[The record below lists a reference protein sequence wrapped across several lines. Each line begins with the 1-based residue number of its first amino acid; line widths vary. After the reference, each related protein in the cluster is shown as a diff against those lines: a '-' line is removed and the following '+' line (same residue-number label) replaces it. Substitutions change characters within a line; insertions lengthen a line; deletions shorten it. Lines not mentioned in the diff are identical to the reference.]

1 MSAASDGASNQER
14 PTPGA
19 GLFIRLSRA
28 LLVSF
33 CLGGAIAYLIVGV
46 KYSLLVAGPG
56 FLNLAGKGAGWDFI
70 VFYAAAKLAA
80 AGAAAG
86 AYDVAKLHALEVA
99 LLGADAG
106 VYPWSYPPPYLL
118 IVAPLA
124 LLPFVPALWTWLI
137 VTTGALVLAVRQ
149 AAPHL
154 ITPALVVIF
163 PGVIQNLVGGQNG
176 ALSAA
181 LIAGGLV
188 SLAGRPA
195 LAGFFFGMMI
205 YKPHIAIL
213 LPLCLIAGRH
223 FRALAWMV
231 ATAAALVLASLAA
244 FGLEPWT
251 LFIEQLPTSLENN
264 AKFILFGPWQRVPT
278 VFMAVMKA
286 TGNEGWAMAAQGIGT
301 VGAVL
306 ACAWLWMRTRDLP
319 ARALAL
325 TAAIALATPHL
336 LDYDMA
342 ILVIPFAFLAWQAW
356 RSGPAPGALF
366 ILVLLWI
373 APLLTWFASHAIG
386 QQVGP
391 AVFIVLLAYAF
402 VLSSG
407 KPASG
412 SGLSHRLTPPSV
424 AAAPGP

>member
-19 GLFIRLSRA
+19 GLLTRLLRA
-28 LLVSF
+28 LVLSF

-46 KYSLLVAGPG
+46 KYNLLVAGPG
-56 FLNLAGKGAGWDFI
+56 FLNLAGNGAGSDFI
-70 VFYAAAKLAA
+70 AFYAAAKQAA
-80 AGAAAG
+80 AGGAADV
-86 AYDVAKLHALEVA
+86 YDIAKLHALEVA

-118 IVAPLA
+118 VVAPLA

-137 VTTGALVLAVRQ
+137 GTTAALMLAVRQ

-163 PGVIQNLVGGQNG
+163 PGVMQNLFAGQNG

-188 SLAGRPA
+188 SLASRPA

-205 YKPHIAIL
+205 YKPHIALL

-231 ATAAALVLASLAA
+231 VTAAALVLASLAA
-244 FGLEPWT
+244 FGLEPWY
-251 LFIEQLPTSLENN
+251 LFIEHMPKSLEYS
-264 AKFILFGPWQRVPT
+264 AKLLIPWQRIPT
-278 VFMAVMKA
+278 VFISVIKA
-286 TGNEGWAMAAQGIGT
+286 TDNFSWALAAQGIST
-301 VGAVL
+301 VAAVA
-306 ACAWLWMRTRDLP
+306 ACAWVWMRNQGVA

-325 TAAIALATPHL
+325 AAAIPLATPYA

-356 RSGPAPGALF
+356 RFGPRPGMLF
-366 ILVLLWI
+366 MLVLLWI
-373 APLLTWFASHAIG
+373 APLLMWFASHTIG

-391 AVFIVLLAYAF
+391 AIFIALLVYA
-402 VLSSG
+402 LIYPSG
-407 KPASG
+407 G
-412 SGLSHRLTPPSV
+412 GLSHRLTPPSV
-424 AAAPGP
+424 AAAP

>member
-14 PTPGA
+14 PTPEA
-19 GLFIRLSRA
+19 GLFIMLLRA

-46 KYSLLVAGPG
+46 KYNLLVAGPG
-56 FLNLAGKGAGWDFI
+56 FLNLAGNGAGSDFI
-70 VFYAAAKLAA
+70 AFYAAANQAA
-80 AGAAAG
+80 AGDAAG
-86 AYDVAKLHALEVA
+86 VYDVAKLHALEVS

-118 IVAPLA
+118 VVAPLA

-137 VTTGALVLAVRQ
+137 ATTGALILAVRQ

-163 PGVIQNLVGGQNG
+163 PGVIQNLVAGQNG

-188 SLAGRPA
+188 SLASRPA

-205 YKPHIAIL
+205 YKPHLALL

-223 FRALAWMV
+223 FRALIWMV

-244 FGLEPWT
+244 FGLEPWL
-251 LFIEQLPTSLENN
+251 LFFEQMPKHLEYN
-264 AKFILFGPWQRVPT
+264 AQLYLWQRFPT
-278 VFMAVMKA
+278 VFIAVLKA
-286 TGNEGWAMAAQGIGT
+286 TDNVSWALAAQGIST
-301 VGAVL
+301 VAAVA
-306 ACAWLWMRTRDLP
+306 ACAWVWIRNQGLP

-325 TAAIALATPHL
+325 AAAIPLATPHA

-356 RSGPAPGALF
+356 RSGPRPGALF

-373 APLLTWFASHAIG
+373 APLLMWFASLAIG
-386 QQVGP
+386 QQIGP
-391 AVFIVLLAYAF
+391 AVFIALLVYA
-402 VLSSG
+402 LMYPSG
-407 KPASG
+407 G
-412 SGLSHRLTPPSV
+412 GFSHRLTPPSV
-424 AAAPGP
+424 AAAP

>member
-19 GLFIRLSRA
+19 GLFIRLSQA

-33 CLGGAIAYLIVGV
+33 CLGGAVAYLIVGV
-46 KYSLLVAGPG
+46 KYNLLVAGPG
-56 FLNLAGKGAGWDFI
+56 FMNLAGNGAGSDFI
-70 VFYAAAKLAA
+70 AFYAAAKQAA

-86 AYDVAKLHALEVA
+86 VYDVAQLHALEVS

-118 IVAPLA
+118 VVAPLA

-137 VTTGALVLAVRQ
+137 ATTGALILAVRQ

-154 ITPALVVIF
+154 ITPVLVVIF
-163 PGVIQNLVGGQNG
+163 PGVMQNLFAGQNG

-205 YKPHIAIL
+205 YKPHIALL
-213 LPLCLIAGRH
+213 LPLCLIAGKH

-244 FGLEPWT
+244 FGLEPWY
-251 LFIEQLPTSLENN
+251 LFIEQMPKSLEYN
-264 AKFILFGPWQRVPT
+264 AKLALFGPWQRDPT
-278 VFMAVMKA
+278 VFIAVMKA
-286 TGNEGWAMAAQGIGT
+286 TDNFSWALAAQGIST
-301 VGAVL
+301 VCAVA
-306 ACAWLWMRTRDLP
+306 ACAWVWIRNQGLA

-325 TAAIALATPHL
+325 AAAIPLATPHAF
-336 LDYDMA
+336 DYDMA
-342 ILVIPFAFLAWQAW
+342 ILVVPFAFLAWQAW
-356 RSGPAPGALF
+356 RSGPRPGMLF
-366 ILVLLWI
+366 MLVLLWI
-373 APLLTWFASHAIG
+373 APLLMWFASHTIG
-386 QQVGP
+386 QPIGP
-391 AVFIVLLAYAF
+391 AIFIALLVYAF

-407 KPASG
+407 KHDSG
-412 SGLSHRLTPPSV
+412 SGLSQRLTPPSV
-424 AAAPGP
+424 AAGSGS

>member
-1 MSAASDGASNQER
+1 MSATSDGASNQER
-14 PTPGA
+14 PTSRD
-19 GLFIRLSRA
+19 GLFIRLLRA

-46 KYSLLVAGPG
+46 KYNLLVAGPG
-56 FLNLAGKGAGWDFI
+56 FLNLAGNGAGSDFI
-70 VFYAAAKLAA
+70 AFYAAAKQATTGGG
-80 AGAAAG
+80 AGV
-86 AYDVAKLHALEVA
+86 YDVAKLHALEVA
-99 LLGADAG
+99 LLGANAG

-137 VTTGALVLAVRQ
+137 ATTAALILAVRQ

-163 PGVIQNLVGGQNG
+163 PGVMQNLFAGQNG

-231 ATAAALVLASLAA
+231 ATAVALVLASLAA
-244 FGLEPWT
+244 FGLEPWV
-251 LFIEQLPTSLENN
+251 LFIEQMPKSLEYN
-264 AKFILFGPWQRVPT
+264 AIGLLPWQRVPT
-278 VFMAVMKA
+278 VFVAVLKA
-286 TGNEGWAMAAQGIGT
+286 TDNNIWALAAQGIST
-301 VGAVL
+301 ICAVA
-306 ACAWLWMRTRDLP
+306 ACVWVWMRNRDLA
-319 ARALAL
+319 ARALVLA
-325 TAAIALATPHL
+325 AAILLATPHA
-336 LDYDMA
+336 LDYDTA

-356 RSGPAPGALF
+356 RSGPKPGMLF
-366 ILVLLWI
+366 MLVLLWI
-373 APLLTWFASHAIG
+373 APLLMWFASHTIG
-386 QQVGP
+386 QQIGP
-391 AVFIVLLAYAF
+391 AIFIALLVYA
-402 VLSSG
+402 LMYPSG
-407 KPASG
+407 G
-412 SGLSHRLTPPSV
+412 GLSHRLTPPSV
-424 AAAPGP
+424 AARS

>member
-14 PTPGA
+14 PTPEA
-19 GLFIRLSRA
+19 RLFIRLLRA

-46 KYSLLVAGPG
+46 KYNLLVAGPG
-56 FLNLAGKGAGWDFI
+56 YLNLAGNATGWDFI
-70 VFYAAAKLAA
+70 AFYAAAKLAA
-80 AGAAAG
+80 GGAAAG
-86 AYDVAKLHALEVA
+86 VYDVAKLHALEVA
-99 LLGADAG
+99 LLGADSLVLA
-106 VYPWSYPPPYLL
+106 WTYPPPYLL
-118 IVAPLA
+118 VVAPLA

-137 VTTGALVLAVRQ
+137 ATTGALILAVRQ

-154 ITPALVVIF
+154 LTPVLVIIF
-163 PGVIQNLVGGQNG
+163 PGVMQNLFAGQNG

-188 SLAGRPA
+188 SLGNRPA

-205 YKPHIAIL
+205 YKPHLALL

-223 FRALAWMV
+223 FRALIWMV

-244 FGLEPWT
+244 FGLEPWL
-251 LFIEQLPTSLENN
+251 LFFEQMPKHLEYN
-264 AKFILFGPWQRVPT
+264 AQLYLWQRFPT
-278 VFMAVMKA
+278 VFIAVLKA
-286 TGNEGWAMAAQGIGT
+286 TDNFSWALAAQGIST
-301 VGAVL
+301 VAAVA
-306 ACAWLWMRTRDLP
+306 ACAWVWIRNQGLP

-325 TAAIALATPHL
+325 AAAIPLATPHA

-356 RSGPAPGALF
+356 RSGPRPGALF

-373 APLLTWFASHAIG
+373 APLLMWFASLAIG
-386 QQVGP
+386 QQIGP
-391 AVFIVLLAYAF
+391 AVFIALLVYA
-402 VLSSG
+402 LMYPSG
-407 KPASG
+407 G
-412 SGLSHRLTPPSV
+412 GFSHRLTPPSV
-424 AAAPGP
+424 AAAP

>member
-1 MSAASDGASNQER
+1 MSATSDGASNQER
-14 PTPGA
+14 PTSRD
-19 GLFIRLSRA
+19 GLFIRLLRA

-46 KYSLLVAGPG
+46 KYNLLVAGPG
-56 FLNLAGKGAGWDFI
+56 FLNLAGNGAGSDFI
-70 VFYAAAKLAA
+70 ASYAAAKQATTGGG
-80 AGAAAG
+80 AGV
-86 AYDVAKLHALEVA
+86 YDVAKLHALEVA
-99 LLGADAG
+99 LLGANAG

-137 VTTGALVLAVRQ
+137 ATTAALILAVRQ

-154 ITPALVVIF
+154 LTPVLVVIF
-163 PGVIQNLVGGQNG
+163 PGVMQNLFAGQNG

-231 ATAAALVLASLAA
+231 ATAVALVLASLAA
-244 FGLEPWT
+244 FGLEPWV
-251 LFIEQLPTSLENN
+251 LFIEQMPKSLEYN
-264 AKFILFGPWQRVPT
+264 AIGLLPWQRVPT
-278 VFMAVMKA
+278 VFVAVLKA
-286 TGNEGWAMAAQGIGT
+286 TDNNIWALAAQGIST
-301 VGAVL
+301 ICAVA
-306 ACAWLWMRTRDLP
+306 ACVWVWMRNRDLA
-319 ARALAL
+319 ARALVLA
-325 TAAIALATPHL
+325 AAILLATPHA
-336 LDYDMA
+336 LDYDTA

-356 RSGPAPGALF
+356 RSGPKPGMLF
-366 ILVLLWI
+366 MLVLLWI
-373 APLLTWFASHAIG
+373 APLLMWFASHTIG
-386 QQVGP
+386 QQIGP
-391 AVFIVLLAYAF
+391 AIFIALLVYA
-402 VLSSG
+402 LMYPSG
-407 KPASG
+407 G
-412 SGLSHRLTPPSV
+412 GLSHRLTPPSV
-424 AAAPGP
+424 AARS

>member
-1 MSAASDGASNQER
+1 MSATSDGASNQER
-14 PTPGA
+14 PTSRD
-19 GLFIRLSRA
+19 GLFIRLLRA

-46 KYSLLVAGPG
+46 KYNLLVAGPG
-56 FLNLAGKGAGWDFI
+56 FLNLAGNGAGSDFI
-70 VFYAAAKLAA
+70 AFYAAAKQATTGGG
-80 AGAAAG
+80 AGV
-86 AYDVAKLHALEVA
+86 YDVAKLHALEVA
-99 LLGADAG
+99 LLGANAG

-137 VTTGALVLAVRQ
+137 ATTAALILAVRQ

-154 ITPALVVIF
+154 LTPVLVVIF
-163 PGVIQNLVGGQNG
+163 PGVMQNLFAGQNG

-231 ATAAALVLASLAA
+231 ATAVALVLASLAA
-244 FGLEPWT
+244 FGLEPWV
-251 LFIEQLPTSLENN
+251 LFIEQMPKSLEYN
-264 AKFILFGPWQRVPT
+264 AIGLLPWQRVPT
-278 VFMAVMKA
+278 VFVAVLKA
-286 TGNEGWAMAAQGIGT
+286 TDNNIWALAAQGIST
-301 VGAVL
+301 ICAVA
-306 ACAWLWMRTRDLP
+306 ACVWVWMRNRDLA
-319 ARALAL
+319 ARALVLA
-325 TAAIALATPHL
+325 AAILLATPHA
-336 LDYDMA
+336 LDYDTA

-356 RSGPAPGALF
+356 RSGPKPGMLF
-366 ILVLLWI
+366 MLVLLWI
-373 APLLTWFASHAIG
+373 APLLMWFASHTIG
-386 QQVGP
+386 QQIGP
-391 AVFIVLLAYAF
+391 AIFIALLVYA
-402 VLSSG
+402 LMYPSG
-407 KPASG
+407 G
-412 SGLSHRLTPPSV
+412 GLSHRLTPPSV
-424 AAAPGP
+424 AARS

>member
-14 PTPGA
+14 PTPEA
-19 GLFIRLSRA
+19 RLFIRLLRA

-46 KYSLLVAGPG
+46 KYNLLVAGPG
-56 FLNLAGKGAGWDFI
+56 FLNLAGNGAGSDFI
-70 VFYAAAKLAA
+70 AFYAAANQAA
-80 AGAAAG
+80 AGDAAG
-86 AYDVAKLHALEVA
+86 VYDVAKLHALEVS

-118 IVAPLA
+118 VVAPLA

-137 VTTGALVLAVRQ
+137 ATTGALILAVRQ

-163 PGVIQNLVGGQNG
+163 PGVMQNLFAGQNG

-213 LPLCLIAGRH
+213 LPLCLIAGKH

-244 FGLEPWT
+244 FGLEPWY
-251 LFIEQLPTSLENN
+251 LFIEQMPKSLEYG
-264 AKFILFGPWQRVPT
+264 AKLLFPWQRVPT
-278 VFMAVMKA
+278 VFIAVMKA
-286 TGNEGWAMAAQGIGT
+286 TGNEGWALAAQGIST
-301 VGAVL
+301 VAAIL
-306 ACAWLWMRTRDLP
+306 ACTWVWMRNQGLA

-325 TAAIALATPHL
+325 AAAIPLATPYA

-356 RSGPAPGALF
+356 RSGPRPGALF

-373 APLLTWFASHAIG
+373 APLLMWFASLAIG
-386 QQVGP
+386 QQIGP
-391 AVFIVLLAYAF
+391 AVFIALLVYA
-402 VLSSG
+402 LMYPSG
-407 KPASG
+407 G
-412 SGLSHRLTPPSV
+412 GFSHRLTPPSV
-424 AAAPGP
+424 AAAP

>member
-14 PTPGA
+14 PTPEA

-28 LLVSF
+28 FLVSF

-46 KYSLLVAGPG
+46 KYNLLVAGPG
-56 FLNLAGKGAGWDFI
+56 FMNLAGNGAGSDFI
-70 VFYAAAKLAA
+70 AFYAAAKQAA
-80 AGAAAG
+80 AGGAAG
-86 AYDVAKLHALEVA
+86 VYDVAKLHALEVS

-118 IVAPLA
+118 VVAPLA

-137 VTTGALVLAVRQ
+137 ATTGALILAVRQ

-154 ITPALVVIF
+154 LTPVLVVIF
-163 PGVIQNLVGGQNG
+163 PGVMQNLFAGQNG

-188 SLAGRPA
+188 SLASRPA

-205 YKPHIAIL
+205 YKPHIALL
-213 LPLCLIAGRH
+213 LPLCLIAGKH
-223 FRALAWMV
+223 FRALLWMV
-231 ATAAALVLASLAA
+231 VTAAALVLASLAA

-251 LFIEQLPTSLENN
+251 LFIEQMPKSLEYN
-264 AKFILFGPWQRVPT
+264 AIPLLPWQRVPT
-278 VFMAVMKA
+278 VFIAVMKA
-286 TGNEGWAMAAQGIGT
+286 TDNLSWALAAQGIST
-301 VGAVL
+301 VAAVA
-306 ACAWLWMRTRDLP
+306 ACAWVWMRNQGLP

-325 TAAIALATPHL
+325 AAAIPLATPHA

-356 RSGPAPGALF
+356 RSGPRPGALF

-373 APLLTWFASHAIG
+373 APLLMWFASHTIG

-391 AVFIVLLAYAF
+391 AVFIVLLVYAF
-402 VLSSG
+402 IY
-407 KPASG
+407 PSG

-424 AAAPGP
+424 AAEP